1 MSVPRVIVVVPVYNV
16 AAYLP
21 RCIESLAC
29 QTYKDWRAIL
39 VDDGSTDE
47 GGKICDEAA
56 ARDSRIKV
64 VHQSN
69 AGVAAARN
77 VGVKAALEAG
87 ATHITF
93 IDPDDWVPP
102 EYLETLIAG
111 LQAGADLVSVGYQDV
126 SPNETEKTS
135 HKEQFVELSGEEY
148 WFTSNVLSSVVWGKL
163 IAREII
169 DKIVFPIGRV
179 HEDETVLP
187 ELVFSAKKIV
197 HSSARLYRYWHR
209 ETSITRGDNE
219 EKWTRKSLDHIPAI
233 ENQIAYFERHDL
245 KLPLT
250 AARRLLV
257 TYLTKAIVEVGAAE
271 YRPRLRRVL
280 KELDWTKDFDEPY
293 FRLAFPMEAKIMK
306 LLPKAKKAIKCLLPY
321 GLIRAV
327 QIHAEKN
334 APEPEEKPFELE
346 FAVEKHPEGKNVF
359 LVDEHI
365 PAYDRDAGG
374 RQISIYV
381 RILTEMGYKVY
392 LVGED
397 AYRREPYASEFE
409 NLGVTVMSGES
420 FSPANRALWWQK
432 NGENIDYA
440 FLHRPQSASAYM
452 PLVRMYAP
460 KAKVIFFGA
469 DLAQVRLQREYE
481 LTKREEL
488 KEEIR
493 IAKLQED
500 YLYMNSD
507 VNLCVGA
514 AETEFVGKVYPKNPV
529 HEIPLFIY
537 DKFFEETTGFA
548 ARKDLLFCGGFN
560 HRPNRDAVEWFLK
573 EIFPEIVKAIPD
585 IKFNIVGSNTPEAI
599 KAMASERVVVHGF
612 ISDEKLRE
620 LYETCRVT
628 VAPLRYGAGVKGKIV
643 DALYNRTAVVTT
655 TIGAEGIPHDP
666 MPFAIADDAK
676 AFADEVVK
684 VYTDEH
690 AWNKSRAQA
699 LEVLK
704 ATYSR
709 QQAERLIGNVFA
721 RGAK

>member
-21 RCIESLAC
+21 RCLESLAC

-47 GGKICDEAA
+47 SGKICDEAA

-87 ATHITF
+87 ATYVAF
-93 IDPDDWVPP
+93 VDPDDWVQAD
-102 EYLETLIAG
+102 YFKTLVAG
-111 LQAGADLVSVGYQDV
+111 LASGADLVSVDYQDV
-126 SPNETEKTS
+126 SPNQGATDSAEAE
-135 HKEQFVELSGEEY
+135 FVELSGEDY
-148 WFTSNVLSSVVWGKL
+148 WFRLNVCSSVVWGKL
-163 IAREII
+163 IARAII
-169 DKIVFPIGRV
+169 EKIVFPVGRV
-179 HEDETVLP
+179 HEDESVLP
-187 ELVFSAKKIV
+187 ELIFSAKKIV
-197 HSSARLYRYWHR
+197 HSASRLYRYWHR
-209 ETSITRGDNE
+209 ETSITRGNNDDRWN
-219 EKWTRKSLDHIPAI
+219 RKSLDHIAAI
-233 ENQIAYFERHDL
+233 ENQIVYFERHDL
-245 KLPLT
+245 KRPLA

-257 TYLTKAIVEVGAAE
+257 TYLTKAITDVGAVE

-280 KELDWTKDFDEPY
+280 QELGWPKDFEEPY
-293 FRLAFPMEAKIMK
+293 FQLAYPMEAKIMK
-306 LLPKAKKAIKCLLPY
+306 FLPKAKKAIKCLLPY

-327 QIHAEKN
+327 QIRAEKN

-409 NLGVTVMSGES
+409 KMGVTVMSGES

-514 AETEFVGKVYPKNPV
+514 AETEFVAKAYAKNPV

-537 DKFFEETTGFA
+537 DKFIEEPTGFA

-573 EIFPEIVKAIPD
+573 DIFPEIVKAVPD
-585 IKFNIVGSNTPEAI
+585 IKFNIVGSNMPESI
-599 KAMASERVVVHGF
+599 KAMANEHVVIHGF
-612 ISDEKLRE
+612 ISDEKLKE
-620 LYETCRVT
+620 LYATCRVT

-643 DALYNRTAVVTT
+643 DALYNRTVVVTT
-655 TIGAEGIPHDP
+655 TIGAEGIPHEP
-666 MPFAIADDAK
+666 MPFAIADDAQ
-676 AFADEVVK
+676 AFAAAVIK
-684 VYTDEH
+684 VYTDE
-690 AWNKSRAQA
+690 ATWNESRMNA
-699 LEVLK
+699 LKVLK
-704 ATYSR
+704 NTYSR
-709 QQAERLIGNVFA
+709 TSAEALLGTIFS
-721 RGAK
+721 RGAQ